1 MFFFFNSEAE
11 TDFHIFPIW
20 TAIKTL
26 VNAKITT
33 VTNPNRDYRTLC
45 RSLSKWGKKCISSII
60 SKCKMQVLAHYIID
74 LIWKILFLHISLQF
88 DLLNCDSFH
97 TFSITLLLLQMSFKW
112 NDIILLQLQIWLILY
127 CTAMSGVM
135 RCRRKFGVFLQ
146 PMFYWR

>member
-74 LIWKILFLHISLQF
+74 LIWKILHISLQF